1 MVFFAVV
8 LRITVNYCF
17 HSSNFFIGH
26 VHVGIRWRDFTG
38 ASPSRLTSLL
48 ICKKNEME
56 SIEDFCFPK
65 NKNDR
70 VFYFCFI
77 NYDCMAELR
86 SLKKK
91 VNMFLKKAILRSVR
105 LIWRAVG
112 GHFL

>member
-1 MVFFAVV
+1 MVFFAAV

-48 ICKKNEME
+48 IYKKNEME
-56 SIEDFCFPK
+56 SIEDSHFCFPK
-65 NKNDR
+65 NNNDR

-86 SLKKK
+86 SLKKGQYVLEK
-91 VNMFLKKAILRSVR
+91 SDSKEC
-105 LIWRAVG
+105 
-112 GHFL
+112 